1 MRIKQRSTWMG
12 ALTVAVMLAFLG
24 PSAAESQRL
33 QGITIPIKDAALS
46 AMVAGTVSKL
56 VVEEG
61 DVVEAGDIILEL
73 DKVQETLEVAR
84 RRLVW
89 LDRSELR
96 AASHRLETLHRDLA
110 STHELFKTTKSV
122 SMDELDKKKL
132 EVNLAGAEL
141 ARVEA
146 SEAREEL
153 EFHMAEEQLRR
164 RDLTAPMSGT
174 ITTIDV
180 EVGEYREPRQPMVRL
195 VDVSRFYFVGN
206 VTEAVGQGLTHGKP
220 VRVRVGEGATADEM
234 TGTVCFASAT
244 VDPASGLLLVK
255 AVFDNPGGRV
265 RPGTAAELFIE
276 VSPDGD

>member
-1 MRIKQRSTWMG
+1 MVFRI
-12 ALTVAVMLAFLG
+12 
-24 PSAAESQRL
+24 
-33 QGITIPIKDAALS
+33 GINL
-46 AMVAGTVSKL
+46 
-56 VVEEG
+56 G
-61 DVVEAGDIILEL
+61 DVVEEGDIILEL

-174 ITTIDV
+174 VTTIDV

-206 VTEAVGQGLTHGKP
+206 ATEAVGRRLKNDQP
-220 VRVRVGEGATADEM
+220 VRVRVGEGATVAEM
-234 TGTVCFASAT
+234 TGTVCFASST

-255 AVFDNPGGRV
+255 AVFDNPEGRV
-265 RPGTAAELFIE
+265 RPGTAAELLIE